1 MKKSAHMPT
10 NTHAQYIYSII
21 LSLLSGRLDTVAHL
35 TLCIYIYIYIYT
47 YIKNVYMMQH
57 AQP

>member
-35 TLCIYIYIYIYT
+35 TLCIYI
-47 YIKNVYMMQH
+47 
-57 AQP
+57 